1 LVRLTATLV
10 LLVCLCGAP
19 VWAGGH
25 GAKKAQA
32 EGAFAGPRIPTI
44 SMPTLVAP
52 MIVDGALHNYV
63 FLSVTLE
70 LTDDNHKSRMLQK
83 IPYLQDAFV
92 REVHGA
98 SIAKNNDPALI
109 DDEGL
114 KARLL
119 RASATVVG
127 PNVVK
132 AIELRKAAHVG
143 R

>member
-1 LVRLTATLV
+1 
-10 LLVCLCGAP
+10 
-19 VWAGGH
+19 
-25 GAKKAQA
+25 
-32 EGAFAGPRIPTI
+32 
-44 SMPTLVAP
+44 
-52 MIVDGALHNYV
+52 V

-70 LTDDNHKSRMLQK
+70 LTDDNHKSMMLEK

-92 REVHGA
+92 REVHGP

-119 RASATVVG
+119 RASAAVVG
-127 PNVVK
+127 VDIVK
-132 AIELRKAAHVG
+132 AIELRDAVRAG

>member
-1 LVRLTATLV
+1 MRLTATLI
-10 LLVCLCGAP
+10 LLVCLCAAP
-19 VWAGGH
+19 AWAGGH
-25 GAKKAQA
+25 GAKKAEA

-52 MIVDGALHNYV
+52 MIVDGALHHYV

-70 LTDDNHKSRMLQK
+70 LTDDNHKSMMLEK

-92 REVHGA
+92 REVHGP

-109 DDEGL
+109 DDESL

-119 RASATVVG
+119 RASAAVVG
-127 PNVVK
+127 ADIVRT
-132 AIELRKAAHVG
+132 IELRDAVRAG

>member
-10 LLVCLCGAP
+10 LLALLCGAP
-19 VWAGGH
+19 AWAGGH
-25 GAKKAQA
+25 GAKKAEA

-44 SMPTLVAP
+44 LMPTLVAP
-52 MIVDGALHNYV
+52 MIIDGALHHYV

-70 LTDDNHKSRMLQK
+70 LTDDNHKSMMLEK

-98 SIAKNNDPALI
+98 SIAKNNDAALI
-109 DDEGL
+109 DDESL
-114 KARLL
+114 KSRLL
-119 RASATVVG
+119 RASAVVVG

-132 AIELRKAAHVG
+132 TIQLRNAARVG